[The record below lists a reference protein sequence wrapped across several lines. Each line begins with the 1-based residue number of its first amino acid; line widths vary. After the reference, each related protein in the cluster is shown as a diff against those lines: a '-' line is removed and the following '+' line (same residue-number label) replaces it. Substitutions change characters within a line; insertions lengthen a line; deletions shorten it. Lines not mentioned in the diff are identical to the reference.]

1 MVSLTGKNERKT
13 QMNTNLKTLALA
25 LVAGF
30 ALIACADESA
40 CAPEVND
47 SVPAEETAMAP
58 AAETPVATAA
68 SESAPAEK
76 KAKRRGTRCAKKD
89 KSAAPANKKQ
99 KTPRRRRARKME
111 SAEIPVTGILDSAE

>member
-1 MVSLTGKNERKT
+1 
-13 QMNTNLKTLALA
+13 MNTNLKTLALA

-58 AAETPVATAA
+58 AADTPVATA

-76 KAKRRGTRCAKKD
+76 KAKRRRTRCAKKD
-89 KSAAPANKKQ
+89 KTAAPANGKQ
-99 KTPRRRRARKME
+99 KTPRRRRARKMD
-111 SAEIPVTGILDSAE
+111 SAEIPVTGMLDSAE

>member
-1 MVSLTGKNERKT
+1 
-13 QMNTNLKTLALA
+13 MNTNLKTLALA

>member
-1 MVSLTGKNERKT
+1 
-13 QMNTNLKTLALA
+13 MNTNLKTLALA

-30 ALIACADESA
+30 ALTACADEPA
-40 CAPEVND
+40 CAPMAND
-47 SVPAEETAMAP
+47 PVPAVETAMAP

-89 KSAAPANKKQ
+89 KSVAPANKKQ